1 MKTREELVMI
11 AFRMYGECIG
21 SAMCKNEVQRRLVS
35 EYGLAEE
42 EALEITELAFEEW
55 MDAYQ

>member
-21 SAMCKNEVQRRLVS
+21 TQMCREETKTRLIA
-35 EYGLAEE
+35 EYGLTEE
-42 EALEITELAFEEW
+42 EALEIVELAVEEW
-55 MDAYQ
+55 IEAYH